1 MSKELKGIGGWLL
14 VLVILLILGVLNDF
28 SRVISNFSESIISS
42 TVYLIL
48 GVFGVIVLI
57 FIFNKSQKAPM
68 ITLVY
73 LWISFVI
80 GAIMMLFTVFLF
92 DLGLEGAPQEYVGIA
107 QNFLLVIS
115 ALGIFLELIITIIFT
130 LYLIKSVRVKNTFS

>member
-130 LYLIKSVRVKNTFS
+130 